1 MRAVRITEDGP
12 SIVEV
17 DEPVGDGVLM
27 RVAASSICGTDVGLA
42 AMGLSGFTLGHEFA
56 GFVDG
61 VPYAV
66 EPTMFCGVCEQCA
79 AGQTQRCVG
88 EHKNLGILVDG
99 GLADLALVLPQ
110 HLVPLPPTLDVA
122 DACLVEPAS
131 VAWHGVRMASIL
143 PGERIAVVGGG
154 SIGLLVVAALVR
166 QGHDADL
173 EARHDHQRNAGE
185 RLGAGPVPEAASG
198 SYDVVIDAAG
208 SESGLA
214 RCAELARPGGR
225 IILLGVYH
233 GLLPAPGTIT
243 VLKELSWIGSM
254 AYGRHDGVR
263 EVDEGAL
270 MLAETPEI
278 AATVIIHR
286 FPLDD
291 VAEAFRVAS
300 DRTSGA
306 IKVVLEP

>member
-56 GFVDG
+56 GFVNG

-66 EPTMFCGVCEQCA
+66 EPTNFCGACDQCV

-88 EHKNLGILVDG
+88 EHTNLGILVDG
-99 GLADLALVLPQ
+99 GLADRARVLPE
-110 HLVPLPPTLDVA
+110 HLVPLPSGLDVA

-131 VAWHGVRMASIL
+131 VAWHGVRTAAIT
-143 PGERIAVVGGG
+143 PGERVAVVGGG

-166 QGHDADL
+166 QGHSADL
-173 EARHDHQRNAGE
+173 EARHDHQRSAGE
-185 RLGAGPVPEAASG
+185 RLRAGHVPEVASG
-198 SYDVVIDAAG
+198 TYDVVIDAAG

-278 AATVIIHR
+278 ASTVITHR

-291 VAEAFRVAS
+291 VVEAFRVAS
-300 DRTSGA
+300 DRSSGA